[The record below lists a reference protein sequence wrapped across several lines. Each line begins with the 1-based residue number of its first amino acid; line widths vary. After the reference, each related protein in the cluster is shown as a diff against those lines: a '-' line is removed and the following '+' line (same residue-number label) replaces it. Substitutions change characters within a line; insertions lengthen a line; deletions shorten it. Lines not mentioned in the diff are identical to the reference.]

1 MIELKLKNELISIV
15 LPAYNSSKYISITI
29 DSVLN
34 QDYSNWE
41 LIITDDCSTDNTLN
55 ILKEYANKD
64 ERIKIYKL
72 KVNAGAAKARN
83 NSLKYCNS
91 KFISFIDSDDTW
103 NYNKLTYQF
112 NFMKKTSSP
121 ISFTSYKLVN
131 EIGEDLNQ
139 IIKTKK
145 RVNYNSY
152 LKNTIIGMS
161 TSMVNTAITG
171 PLLFKN
177 IRTRQDTYLWITLLR
192 KGFIAYGIEKS
203 LASYRVRNDSISS
216 NKIKAA
222 KQVWRLY
229 FIFEDLGFLKSSYYF
244 CFYIFNAIK
253 KRLS

>member
-1 MIELKLKNELISIV
+1 MIELKPKNELISIV
-15 LPAYNSSKYISITI
+15 LPTYNSSKYISITI
-29 DSVLN
+29 ESILS
-34 QDYSNWE
+34 QDYLDWE
-41 LIITDDCSTDNTLN
+41 LIITDDCSTDNTLS
-55 ILKEYANKD
+55 ILEEFALKD
-64 ERIKIYKL
+64 RRIKIYKL
-72 KVNAGAAKARN
+72 KVNSGAAAARN

-91 KFISFIDSDDTW
+91 KFICFIDSDDSW
-103 NYNKLTYQF
+103 NYNKLTYQL

-121 ISFTSYKLVN
+121 ISFTSYKLIN
-131 EIGEDLNQ
+131 EMGEDLNR

-145 RVNYNSY
+145 RVNYSSY

-161 TSMVNTAITG
+161 TSMVNTSITG
-171 PLLFKN
+171 PILFKN

-192 KGFIAYGIEKS
+192 RGFIAYGIEKS

-229 FIFEDLGFLKSSYYF
+229 YDFEDLGFIKSSYYF